1 MKQQLFILTLVF
13 FMVSCREDNFSKL
26 KKTWIPVGCVL
37 ENGEKHNTNFQSIL
51 TFENEIIRIT
61 NFGIEKDSTFHY
73 SLNENNEI
81 ISIYWPEAR
90 IIELQDDLMV
100 ISFSEGKKIIFKP
113 IYNNNKSQS
122 INHAL
127 TRLKGREWE
136 IFNKSVEKRII
147 SFDSITRGADLLKP
161 DISNV
166 YSYDQFDL
174 FENEIYH
181 EFGFWTVKNVL
192 GNILINIGD
201 VYGYN
206 EYRILLIEE
215 IKDDHIICKN
225 LNLNHEEKLILKEI
239 PKLKGKDADFFNL
252 KLTRSD
258 WQISE
263 YSKPDS
269 IVGFSSST
277 YDYYE
282 SIDSTLLVSWKDFK
296 SNNISYKFYKDNTFI
311 RLIGEKQAISGEW
324 NVLNN
329 GEIIRLLEIWSGE
342 KDGFEREKFLL
353 VKSLKDNEFHF
364 TTKESLYTEFGFYQ
378 DYFIEQ
384 KYKNSR

>member
-1 MKQQLFILTLVF
+1 MKQLLILTFVF
-13 FMVSCREDNFSKL
+13 LTLSCHIENNSKL
-26 KKTWIPVGCVL
+26 EKTWIPVGCVL
-37 ENGEKHNTNFQSIL
+37 ENGEYHNTNFQSIL
-51 TFENEIIRIT
+51 TFENDSIRIT
-61 NFGIEKDSTFHY
+61 SFGIKEDSTFHY

-81 ISIYWPEAR
+81 ISNYWPKSR
-90 IIELQDDLMV
+90 IFELQDDLMV
-100 ISFSEGKKIIFKP
+100 ISFSEGKKIVFKP
-113 IYNNNKSQS
+113 IYNNNNSQS
-122 INHAL
+122 INHAF

-136 IFNKSVEKRII
+136 IFNKSAEKRII
-147 SFDSITRGADLLKP
+147 SFDSITREASLLKP
-161 DISNV
+161 EISNV

-174 FENEIYH
+174 FGNKIYH
-181 EFGFWTVKNVL
+181 EFGFWTIKNVL

-206 EYRILLIEE
+206 EYSILLIEE
-215 IKDDHIICKN
+215 IKDNQIICKN

-239 PKLKGKDADFFNL
+239 PKLNGKDADFFNL
-252 KLTRSD
+252 KLTRSG

-263 YSKPDS
+263 YIKPDS

-277 YDYYE
+277 DDYYE

-296 SNNISYKFYKDNTFI
+296 SKNISYKFYRDNTFI
-311 RLIGEKQAISGEW
+311 RLIGEKEAISGEW

-329 GEIIRLLEIWSGE
+329 GEIIRLQEVWSGE

-353 VKSLKDNEFHF
+353 VKSLTDNEFHF
-364 TTKESLYTEFGFYQ
+364 TTKESLYTEFGSYQ